1 MRHGTDTSRRNTKG
15 PLLTSSI
22 RGHIAALLSDQIS
35 LFEFQDW
42 LVGATW
48 VIEQHADADA
58 TGLAYSSKR
67 ALAELSRG
75 DISQSEFRKRLRE
88 FAAPVPCR

>member
-1 MRHGTDTSRRNTKG
+1 MTV
-15 PLLTSSI
+15 PLTTAI

-35 LFEFQDW
+35 LIEFQDW

-48 VIEQHADADA
+48 DVGRHAHPEA
-58 TGLAYSSKR
+58 TDLAYSSQR

-75 DISQSEFRKRLRE
+75 DISQSTFRKRLRM

>member
-1 MRHGTDTSRRNTKG
+1 MAHS
-15 PLLTSSI
+15 LTSAI
-22 RGHIAALLSDQIS
+22 RDHIAALLTDQIS

-48 VIEQHADADA
+48 DIEQHADPDA
-58 TGLAYSSKR
+58 TDLAYSSKL

-75 DISQSEFRKRLRE
+75 DISQSMFRKRMRE
-88 FAAPVPCR
+88 LVGLPVPSR

>member
-1 MRHGTDTSRRNTKG
+1 MAHS
-15 PLLTSSI
+15 LSFAI
-22 RGHIAALLSDQIS
+22 RDHIVALLADQIS

-48 VIEQHADADA
+48 DIEQHADSEA
-58 TGLAYSSKR
+58 TDLAYSSKL

-75 DISQSEFRKRLRE
+75 DISKSMFRERMRE
-88 FAAPVPCR
+88 LVDLPVPSR

>member
-1 MRHGTDTSRRNTKG
+1 MAN
-15 PLLTSSI
+15 PLKSAI
-22 RGHIAALLSDQIS
+22 RDQITALLIDEIS

-48 VIEQHADADA
+48 DVEQHGDPDA
-58 TGLAYSSKR
+58 TDLTYSSKL

-75 DISQSEFRKRLRE
+75 DISPTAFRERLRDLIGTT
-88 FAAPVPCR
+88 VPSR